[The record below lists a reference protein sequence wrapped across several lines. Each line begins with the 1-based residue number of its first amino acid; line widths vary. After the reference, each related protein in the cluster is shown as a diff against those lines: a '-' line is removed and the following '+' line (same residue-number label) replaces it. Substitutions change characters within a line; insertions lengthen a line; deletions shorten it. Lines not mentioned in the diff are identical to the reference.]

1 MVLWSLF
8 WNIKQFTLI
17 ENIREELVEE
27 YFPLI
32 LSVNF
37 GSLAAGAIGY
47 GRPYLPAVLSFTGIP
62 VIAFGLRKYQ
72 GLIKCTETLFA
83 LLSIYSIIVEYF
95 YIGYYYWSYLK
106 KKQKFLFDRLSF
118 LFLLLSFLFIILI
131 IMMNLV
137 EIIMFVHLLI
147 NSLSF
152 DSNTNVIK

>member
-1 MVLWSLF
+1 MALWSLF

-27 YFPLI
+27 HFPVI

-47 GRPYLPAVLSFTGIP
+47 GRPYLPAVLSFTGIS

-106 KKQKFLFDRLSF
+106 KTKISVRSI
-118 LFLLLSFLFIILI
+118 IIL
-131 IMMNLV
+131 V
-137 EIIMFVHLLI
+137 FT
-147 NSLSF
+147 SF
-152 DSNTNVIK
+152 ISIYHSYNYDESC